1 MPENKSKF
9 IDLGGGF
16 FQIPLSDGW
25 YVCPFSGQYERGP
38 CVHREEGEQREPKAG
53 GRDAA

>member
-9 IDLGGGF
+9 IDRGDGF
-16 FQIPLSDGW
+16 FQVPLSNGW

-38 CVHREEGEQREPKAG
+38 CVHREGGEQHVR
-53 GRDAA
+53 